1 MLEGKAGPGSNIPL
15 TLNKNTITV
24 YIIIII
30 NILAVRYATVLYV
43 QHIILYYS

>member
-24 YIIIII
+24 YTIIVI
-30 NILAVRYATVLYV
+30 NIGCKICHGIIYV
-43 QHIILYYS
+43 QHIIYYS